1 MITMGKSIRPI
12 IMKIIEIIIM
22 SLFIED
28 NIFSASTDLTNGPHK
43 KWLNTYFLQTVN
55 ICIYRIVQ
63 DILKLVVK
71 IF

>member
-28 NIFSASTDLTNGPHK
+28 TIFSASTDLTNGPHK
-43 KWLNTYFLQTVN
+43 NG
-55 ICIYRIVQ
+55 
-63 DILKLVVK
+63 
-71 IF
+71 